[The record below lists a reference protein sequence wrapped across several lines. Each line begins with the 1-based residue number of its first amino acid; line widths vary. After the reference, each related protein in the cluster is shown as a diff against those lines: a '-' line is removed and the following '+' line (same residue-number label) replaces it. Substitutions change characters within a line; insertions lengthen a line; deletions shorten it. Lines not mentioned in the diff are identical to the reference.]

1 MAGEDAADAIDVD
14 HIMAGED
21 FPAIVD
27 AESVPAVDLGNREL
41 SDLYK
46 VDLNC
51 SLLAGLGW
59 AGSLSLSLSL

>member
-1 MAGEDAADAIDVD
+1 MAGDDATDAIDV
-14 HIMAGED
+14 ED

-41 SDLYK
+41 SELYK

-51 SLLAGLGW
+51 SVRAELAG
-59 AGSLSLSLSL
+59 